1 MKDNSSK
8 QLCSQ
13 GGRLNE
19 NLVAWQRTREAD
31 EKLCRLIRKPGRLDD
46 EKPETWPLMG
56 ILRFTG
62 SACVLLAVVDSS
74 DKTRPPRE
82 RE

>member
-8 QLCSQ
+8 QLRSQ

-46 EKPETWPLMG
+46 EKPETGQCNGGLAIYYFCLPA
-56 ILRFTG
+56 
-62 SACVLLAVVDSS
+62 ACGRLQ
-74 DKTRPPRE
+74 
-82 RE
+82 